1 MVLKKCCNTTGKSLL
16 SQQRIVPVALLPFVP
31 AAAFPEEKGK
41 GTTISE

>member
-1 MVLKKCCNTTGKSLL
+1 MVLKKCCNTTGKSLFR
-16 SQQRIVPVALLPFVP
+16 QQRVVSIALLPFVP

>member
-1 MVLKKCCNTTGKSLL
+1 MVLKKCCNTTGKSLFR
-16 SQQRIVPVALLPFVP
+16 QQRVVSIALLLPTP